1 MNRSYP
7 LVEIHFAFWT
17 VLSVP
22 LGFAGTF
29 FLFPGLVLEWGVAL
43 LGLSGLLV
51 FYVSKLTRG
60 TRAAWLLGLI
70 GHGLLLVAAVYYVP
84 RWPALL
90 GFPLALANLYS
101 LIVLV
106 VYRRLWSE
114 LADSALQEALA

>member
-1 MNRSYP
+1 M
-7 LVEIHFAFWT
+7 EIHFAFWT